1 MVDLEEPLSAKTQK
15 RSGEARMYLKTA
27 IKRLREGKPV
37 SNKLILK
44 WLEELEEYR
53 ENEEAERDQKLEAAG
68 Y

>member
-1 MVDLEEPLSAKTQK
+1 
-15 RSGEARMYLKTA
+15 MYLETA

-37 SNKLILK
+37 SDKLILE

-53 ENEEAERDQKLEAAG
+53 EHEKSERDQKLEAAG